1 MSWKIPLFKICW
13 DDDDVKS
20 VTDSIRSGMNWAVGP
35 KVGELEESLRQYV
48 GAKYCASFN
57 SGTSA
62 LHADLLAHGVGQGK
76 EVIVP
81 SFTFIATA
89 NAPLFA
95 GAKPVFADIEEQTF
109 GLDPEDVQKKITNK
123 TAAIMPIHFGG
134 CPCKIKELR
143 EIAEDRNILLIEDAA
158 EALGAMVDGR
168 SVGTFGNSAMF
179 SFCQNKIVTT
189 GEGGAIV
196 SDSREVIE
204 KLKLIRSHGR
214 NETSDYFSSIEIMDY
229 VTLGY
234 NFRMSNLT
242 AALGVSQMK
251 KADRIIEL
259 RRKNAKYMTDR
270 IGNETEAILPQNPPS
285 GYYHVYQM
293 YTVRAKKRDE
303 LMNYLADHGIMTKIY
318 FSPVHLT
325 HFYRNVLGYDDRL
338 PITEKMASQV
348 LTLPFYPDIKR
359 EEMDFVIDK
368 IIEFYRLR

>member
-13 DDDDVKS
+13 DDDDIKS

-35 KVGELEESLRQYV
+35 KVAELEESLRQYV
-48 GAKYCASFN
+48 GAKHCVCFN

-62 LHADLLAHGVGQGK
+62 LHAALLAHGVGQGK

-89 NAPLFA
+89 NAPLFV
-95 GAKPVFADIEEQTF
+95 GAKPVFADIEESTM

-123 TAAIMPIHFGG
+123 TAAIIPIHFGG

-158 EALGAMVDGR
+158 EALGAMVDGK

-259 RRKNAKYMTDR
+259 RRENAKYMTDR
-270 IGNETEAILPQNPPS
+270 IRNETEAILPQNPPD

-293 YTVRAKKRDE
+293 YTVRARNRDE
-303 LMNYLADHGIMTKIY
+303 LMNYLADKGIMTKVY
-318 FSPVHLT
+318 FSPVHLS
-325 HFYRNVLGYDDRL
+325 HFYRNVLGYNDRL
-338 PITEKMASQV
+338 PITEKIATQT
-348 LTLPFYPDIKR
+348 LALPFYPDIKR
-359 EEMDFVIDK
+359 DEMNFVIDR
-368 IIEFYRLR
+368 IIEFYHSR